1 MSNWSQAQKFL
12 SEYDAGKTIGSSM
25 KENARYIDS
34 VQGKLTLL
42 QEKWRDLVNTLVDGN
57 TAKQV
62 LDIAI
67 NIVGAID
74 NIVKGLDDMGIALPT
89 VIGLIVGLKNGLKFN
104 ANGGFEELINQERKL
119 TLEAERARQALQQQA
134 VAQAEASGT
143 VMTQTTNPGFIATI
157 KEGWKATSLYK
168 SWTVIKK
175 IGTSFKEA
183 HQSSGLFSSGLT
195 AVRESLGSVEAK
207 ALGTKVAIGAMNIAM
222 TAFSMVG
229 NMLLFAG
236 ISKGLQMISDKMH
249 ETEDAIE
256 SSTEK
261 ITSYK
266 TSIEGLQNKRD
277 TLSEL
282 VEQYDELANKTNRT
296 KEEEEEFINL
306 RKQIAGMDDD
316 WVAGYDENNNPILK
330 INESAKE
337 LVDTLDLALDRKERL
352 LNQENR
358 KLGNDSTTWMGES
371 AGWNKGQNKDKAV
384 KALKD
389 ANIAITNQ
397 IKTNSLD
404 YKNSFLGFMSN
415 YKNSLSQLEKTIADG
430 ASKVQDAY
438 AEVQEQNQNIINGV
452 LADFANDEGWKKLDS
467 KIQGQITNIVDT
479 FDFSQLTS
487 GDKLSFSN
495 AMEKM
500 FDTGQIDEALTKY
513 KKLRDELIK
522 TGDTFTYQ
530 KELNKLVPDL
540 SNTLGVSEDVV
551 KQLTKIPENLKSAQS
566 ALDLYLMSFNKR
578 ESMQSFDKET
588 ASLVKTYETYRD
600 MLLSLGDLES
610 KKVNGKQVW
619 EIEPVLDIVN
629 KANLPQELD
638 DLINDLLSDNECDV
652 DDMKLIVDIA
662 KAYTT
667 TDKDTREELMNAV
680 QNEINK
686 KFPDK
691 KIDVGDFK
699 LKANFSVDKSSQED
713 INNAFQSFDQFK
725 GKESIVAV
733 IKPQVY
739 NTDQVEAYANLL
751 DRLHGS
757 DKDIETFLKANI
769 EDLAS
774 CESYQEMVEWLFNHS
789 EIMTKYNINVLGED
803 TIIQA
808 KNAVD
813 SLLNSKDE
821 KDIRVK
827 IDNALQNGDIQA
839 LESALSEIP
848 PEKRIQVLAEIGNAM
863 DSLGTVDALQLKDKM
878 VTLYAE
884 AYEAWA
890 MINQIEGKNISDKS
904 FTLIANSN
912 IADKIAEIN
921 KKVANLHPTFTITG
935 FIQYSES
942 KGSKG
947 KRKTIMWDG
956 RIDSIPHSLPI
967 TDRPVVDS
975 VMDDY
980 SNQIATFDMPITTFD
995 MPISTQPVVTASST
1009 SSDSVGI
1016 SAYSSRDFNS
1026 IGDIETAITPISLK
1040 YQDVLDMIEYSVEL
1054 FKELQ
1059 YRIETVTKKTS
1070 LLDKQMEKAIGT
1082 EKIKYLEQKNKLLEE
1097 QAKLQ
1102 KEYYDDLISERDTL
1116 QRKLQKEGFNFNEDG
1131 NMTNYE
1137 EKLLAMQ
1144 KEYKRLQD
1152 IADKASKNSS
1162 SKSSS
1167 KSSASQ
1173 SASDKASEYKEEL
1186 DKLTNLANKYY
1197 DIQQSELFNCEEQWS
1212 EMKTTIKE
1220 NNDEIEKLTREDKL
1234 YRFNNAITKLNNQFD
1249 ILGNKID
1256 IIDVKLENSNGL
1268 DTIKLTEEKLKLMN
1282 EQLSKQMDLI
1292 NNMKNK
1298 IPVYQENLSKYGF
1311 TFDIE
1316 GNVNNIDDIL
1326 NSFQNNE
1333 DLEKV
1338 NDLLEEY
1345 TDLINGDLA
1354 DAEKNYA
1361 NLQKDI
1367 VDLQKDKLNKV
1378 KDIEDKITDV
1388 IKDEIDKRKDAIEK
1402 QYDKERELI
1411 ENKRD
1416 AYKKQRDEDDY
1427 AKDLKEQQDKID
1439 GINKKI
1445 ELAKR
1450 DNSMSGK
1457 SKLKELLDELK
1468 EAQDDLNDKIQ
1479 SKTDSDIDDMF
1490 QSQLDALDKKKED
1503 MTQDI
1508 DNTYTQQK
1516 IAQMVQD
1523 AMMTNTFT
1531 DLNGNITNLQ
1541 DKLIDFAEKSGDA
1554 VGILGDSIKTE
1565 LCDNL
1570 SVALDYLK
1578 DYSEIF
1584 DQLGFKQLGNIS
1596 YKDNLNKNTGNK
1608 TLNVGDIVINID
1620 GNVDDNTL
1628 DDMQDMINKTL
1639 QDIVNKSL

>member
-1 MSNWSQAQKFL
+1 
-12 SEYDAGKTIGSSM
+12 
-25 KENARYIDS
+25 
-34 VQGKLTLL
+34 
-42 QEKWRDLVNTLVDGN
+42 
-57 TAKQV
+57 
-62 LDIAI
+62 
-67 NIVGAID
+67 
-74 NIVKGLDDMGIALPT
+74 
-89 VIGLIVGLKNGLKFN
+89 
-104 ANGGFEELINQERKL
+104 
-119 TLEAERARQALQQQA
+119 
-134 VAQAEASGT
+134 
-143 VMTQTTNPGFIATI
+143 MTQTTNPGFMATI

-195 AVRESLGSVEAK
+195 AVREGLGSVEAK
-207 ALGTKVAIGAMNIAM
+207 ALGTKVAIGAMNVAM

-384 KALKD
+384 NALKD
-389 ANIAITNQ
+389 ANTAITNQ
-397 IKTNSLD
+397 IKTNSLN
-404 YKNSFLGFMSN
+404 YKNSFLGFMTN

-878 VTLYAE
+878 ITLYAE

-890 MINQIEGKNISDKS
+890 MINQIEGKNISDKN

-956 RIDSIPHSLPI
+956 RTDSIPHSLPI
-967 TDRPVVDS
+967 IDRPVVDS

-1116 QRKLQKEGFNFNEDG
+1116 QQKLQKEGFNFNKDG

-1316 GNVNNIDDIL
+1316 GNVNNIDEVL
-1326 NSFQNNE
+1326 NSFQNSE

-1345 TDLINGDLA
+1345 TSLINDDLA

-1361 NLQKDI
+1361 DLQKDI

-1402 QYDKERELI
+1402 QYDKEKELI
-1411 ENKRD
+1411 EKRRD
-1416 AYKKQRDEDDY
+1416 DYKKQRDEDDY
-1427 AKDLKEQQDKID
+1427 AKNLKEQQDEID
-1439 GINKKI
+1439 SINKKI
-1445 ELAKR
+1445 ELAKK

-1457 SKLKELLDELK
+1457 SKLKELLDDLK
-1468 EAQDDLNDKIQ
+1468 EAQDKLDETVQNKVDE
-1479 SKTDSDIDDMF
+1479 DIDNMF
-1490 QSQLDALDKKKED
+1490 QEQLDALDKKKED
-1503 MTQDI
+1503 MTQNI
-1508 DNTYTQQK
+1508 DDTYTQQK
-1516 IAQMVQD
+1516 IAQMVKD

-1541 DKLIDFAEKSGDA
+1541 DKLIDFAETSGDA

-1570 SVALDYLK
+1570 EVALDYLK
-1578 DYSEIF
+1578 DYKDIF
-1584 DQLGFKQLGNIS
+1584 KELGFKQLGNVN
-1596 YKDNLNKNTGNK
+1596 YKEGMNKDTTSK
-1608 TLNVGDIVINID
+1608 TLNVGDININVEGSVD
-1620 GNVDDNTL
+1620 ENVL
-1628 DDMQDMINKTL
+1628 DDMQEMINKTL
-1639 QDIVNKSL
+1639 KDIVNKSL

>member
-1 MSNWSQAQKFL
+1 
-12 SEYDAGKTIGSSM
+12 M
-25 KENARYIDS
+25 KIMNARYIDS

-134 VAQAEASGT
+134 VAQAEASGA
-143 VMTQTTNPGFIATI
+143 VMTQTTNPGFMATI

-195 AVRESLGSVEAK
+195 AVREGLGSVEAK
-207 ALGTKVAIGAMNIAM
+207 ALGTKVAIGAMNVAM

-266 TSIEGLQNKRD
+266 TSIDGLQNKRD

-330 INESAKE
+330 INESAQE

-878 VTLYAE
+878 ITLYAE

-890 MINQIEGKNISDKS
+890 MINQIEGKNISDKN

-956 RIDSIPHSLPI
+956 RTDSIPHSLPI

-1116 QRKLQKEGFNFNEDG
+1116 QQKLQKEGFNFNEDG

-1152 IADKASKNSS
+1152 IADKSSKNSS

-1361 NLQKDI
+1361 DLQKDI

-1402 QYDKERELI
+1402 QYDKEKELI
-1411 ENKRD
+1411 EKKRD

-1508 DNTYTQQK
+1508 DDTYTQQK

-1541 DKLIDFAEKSGDA
+1541 DKLIDFAETSGDA

>member
-1 MSNWSQAQKFL
+1 
-12 SEYDAGKTIGSSM
+12 M
-25 KENARYIDS
+25 KIMNARYIDS

-134 VAQAEASGT
+134 VAQAEASGAI
-143 VMTQTTNPGFIATI
+143 MTQTTNPGFMATI

-195 AVRESLGSVEAK
+195 AVREGLGSVEAK
-207 ALGTKVAIGAMNIAM
+207 ALGTKVAIGAMNVAM

-266 TSIEGLQNKRD
+266 TSIDGLQNKRD

-282 VEQYDELANKTNRT
+282 VDQYDELANKTNRT

-371 AGWNKGQNKDKAV
+371 AGFNKGQNKDKAV
-384 KALKD
+384 NALKD
-389 ANIAITNQ
+389 ANTAITNQ
-397 IKTNSLD
+397 IKTNSLN

-415 YKNSLSQLEKTIADG
+415 YKNSLSKLEKTIADG

-878 VTLYAE
+878 ITLYAE

-890 MINQIEGKNISDKS
+890 MINQIEGKNISDKN

-956 RIDSIPHSLPI
+956 RTDSIPHSLPI

-980 SNQIATFDMPITTFD
+980 SNKIATFDMPITTFD

-1116 QRKLQKEGFNFNEDG
+1116 QQKLQKEGFNFNEDG

-1234 YRFNNAITKLNNQFD
+1234 YRFNNTITKLNNQFD

-1256 IIDVKLENSNGL
+1256 IIDV
-1268 DTIKLTEEKLKLMN
+1268 
-1282 EQLSKQMDLI
+1282 
-1292 NNMKNK
+1292 
-1298 IPVYQENLSKYGF
+1298 NLCLFYF
-1311 TFDIE
+1311 L
-1316 GNVNNIDDIL
+1316 V
-1326 NSFQNNE
+1326 
-1333 DLEKV
+1333 
-1338 NDLLEEY
+1338 
-1345 TDLINGDLA
+1345 
-1354 DAEKNYA
+1354 
-1361 NLQKDI
+1361 
-1367 VDLQKDKLNKV
+1367 
-1378 KDIEDKITDV
+1378 
-1388 IKDEIDKRKDAIEK
+1388 
-1402 QYDKERELI
+1402 
-1411 ENKRD
+1411 
-1416 AYKKQRDEDDY
+1416 
-1427 AKDLKEQQDKID
+1427 
-1439 GINKKI
+1439 
-1445 ELAKR
+1445 
-1450 DNSMSGK
+1450 
-1457 SKLKELLDELK
+1457 
-1468 EAQDDLNDKIQ
+1468 
-1479 SKTDSDIDDMF
+1479 
-1490 QSQLDALDKKKED
+1490 
-1503 MTQDI
+1503 
-1508 DNTYTQQK
+1508 
-1516 IAQMVQD
+1516 
-1523 AMMTNTFT
+1523 
-1531 DLNGNITNLQ
+1531 
-1541 DKLIDFAEKSGDA
+1541 
-1554 VGILGDSIKTE
+1554 
-1565 LCDNL
+1565 
-1570 SVALDYLK
+1570 
-1578 DYSEIF
+1578 
-1584 DQLGFKQLGNIS
+1584 
-1596 YKDNLNKNTGNK
+1596 
-1608 TLNVGDIVINID
+1608 
-1620 GNVDDNTL
+1620 
-1628 DDMQDMINKTL
+1628 
-1639 QDIVNKSL
+1639 

>member
-1 MSNWSQAQKFL
+1 
-12 SEYDAGKTIGSSM
+12 M
-25 KENARYIDS
+25 KIMNARYIDS
-34 VQGKLTLL
+34 VQGKLILL
-42 QEKWRDLVNTLVDGN
+42 QEKWRDLINTLVDGT

-62 LDIAI
+62 LDVAI

-74 NIVKGLDDMGIALPT
+74 NIVKGLDDMGIALPV
-89 VIGLIVGLKNGLKFN
+89 VIGLITGLKNGLKFN
-104 ANGGFEELINQERKL
+104 ANGGFENLINQERRL
-119 TLEAERARQALQQQA
+119 
-134 VAQAEASGT
+134 QAEAINTTNALNRQASATSRASGT
-143 VMTQTTNPGFIATI
+143 RTIGQANPGFIATI
-157 KEGWKATSLYK
+157 KEGWNSLGIVKFGK
-168 SWTVIKK
+168 SISE
-175 IGTSFKEA
+175 SFKEA
-183 HQSSGLFSSGLT
+183 RQSSGVFTSGLT
-195 AVRESLGSVEAK
+195 AVRSALTGVEAK
-207 ALGTKVAIGAMNIAM
+207 ALGTKVALGAMNLAM
-222 TAFSMVG
+222 SAV
-229 NMLLFAG
+229 NMGIGVLISLG
-236 ISKGLQMISDKMH
+236 ISKVIQHFTDEANRLN
-249 ETEDAIE
+249 DALEKNAENITTLNNKVN
-256 SSTEK
+256 SSTKARTNLSDIRDEYK
-261 ITSYK
+261 KLYDTVDK
-266 TSIEGLQNKRD
+266 TSEQQERFKELQQQIID
-277 TLSEL
+277 ICGEDIVLA
-282 VEQYDELANKTNRT
+282 YDK
-296 KEEEEEFINL
+296 
-306 RKQIAGMDDD
+306 
-316 WVAGYDENNNPILK
+316 NNNPILSMGGDVDK
-330 INESAKE
+330 LIAKYDKLIKKQQEALNQEYKDQQRNATDKMNEGQGFLGKEGAFNRQAIKEYNNQINNIIKKKAELNNAFTQTGDSAWLEGYSERLAKLSDTYASAKE
-337 LVDTLDLALDRKERL
+337 AVADAEA
-352 LNQENR
+352 EI
-358 KLGNDSTTWMGES
+358 SAES
-371 AGWNKGQNKDKAV
+371 KKINTS
-384 KALKD
+384 
-389 ANIAITNQ
+389 IA
-397 IKTNSLD
+397 
-404 YKNSFLGFMSN
+404 
-415 YKNSLSQLEKTIADG
+415 NSLSIGDG
-430 ASKVQDAY
+430 FSRLKSDVQSEMI
-438 AEVQEQNQNIINGV
+438 EVVNA
-452 LADFANDEGWKKLDS
+452 L
-467 KIQGQITNIVDT
+467 
-479 FDFSQLTS
+479 DFSQLTS
-487 GDKLSFSN
+487 GQQSLFESN
-495 AMEKM
+495 MKKM
-500 FDTGQIDEALTKY
+500 FDSGTIDESIR
-513 KKLRDELIK
+513 KLYDLKQAYEDTNDISAYEKGIEKLIPS
-522 TGDTFTYQ
+522 
-530 KELNKLVPDL
+530 LAKLW
-540 SNTLGVSEDVV
+540 GVNEDVARSMV
-551 KQLTKIPENLKSAQS
+551 DLPQS
-566 ALDLYLMSFNKR
+566 AKMAQDAMDAYLRSFGKNIN
-578 ESMQSFDKET
+578 MTDKET
-588 ASLVKTYETYRD
+588 KDLMATWDAYSNFLKDLGGLETVEKDGKMVYNIKEVKAT
-600 MLLSLGDLES
+600 LEDS
-610 KKVNGKQVW
+610 
-619 EIEPVLDIVN
+619 
-629 KANLPQELD
+629 NLPD
-638 DLINDLLSDNECDV
+638 KVKDLVNRLMSDNEFSL
-652 DDMKLIVDIA
+652 DDMELTAKLSQIYVED
-662 KAYTT
+662 
-667 TDKDTREELMNAV
+667 DEQTRNNLIQDV
-680 QNEINK
+680 QNLV
-686 KFPDK
+686 DK
-691 KIDVGDFK
+691 QFGKGKIDVGKLFVTGEYAVSDDDKKKIDDAFASFK
-699 LKANFSVDKSSQED
+699 QFEGKDEIVKTLKA
-713 INNAFQSFDQFK
+713 
-725 GKESIVAV
+725 
-733 IKPQVY
+733 QVE
-739 NTDQVEAYANLL
+739 NTDQVENYAKLMDNLQ
-751 DRLHGS
+751 GK
-757 DKDIETFLKANI
+757 DKDIETFFKNNIDDLSKLKSY
-769 EDLAS
+769 EDMIKWIFEHPETVTD
-774 CESYQEMVEWLFNHS
+774 C
-789 EIMTKYNINVLGED
+789 KINVLGEE
-803 TIIQA
+803 TVVQA

-839 LESALSEIP
+839 LESALNEIP
-848 PEKRIQVLAEIGNAM
+848 LEKRIEVLAEIGNAM
-863 DSLGTVDALQLKDKM
+863 DSLGTVDALQLKNKM
-878 VTLYAE
+878 ITLYAE
-884 AYEAWA
+884 AYQAWA
-890 MINQIEGKNISDKS
+890 IINQVEGKNISDKN
-904 FTLIANSN
+904 FALIANSN

-942 KGSKG
+942 GGSKG

-956 RIDSIPHSLPI
+956 RTDSIPHSLPI

-1082 EKIKYLEQKNKLLEE
+1082 EKIKYLKQKNELLEE

-1102 KEYYDDLISERDTL
+1102 KEYYDDLISERNTL
-1116 QRKLQKEGFNFNEDG
+1116 QQKLQKEGFNFNEDG

-1167 KSSASQ
+1167 NSSASQ
-1173 SASDKASEYKEEL
+1173 SASDKASKYKEEL

-1197 DIQQSELFNCEEQWS
+1197 DIQQSELFSCEEQWS
-1212 EMKTTIKE
+1212 EMKATIKE

-1234 YRFNNAITKLNNQFD
+1234 YRFNNAITKINNQFD

-1354 DAEKNYA
+1354 DAEKKYA
-1361 NLQKDI
+1361 DLQKDI

-1388 IKDEIDKRKDAIEK
+1388 IKDEIDKRKDSIEK
-1402 QYDKERELI
+1402 QYDKEKELI
-1411 ENKRD
+1411 EKKRD

-1439 GINKKI
+1439 EINKKI
-1445 ELAKR
+1445 ELAKK

-1468 EAQDDLNDKIQ
+1468 EAQNDLNDKIQ

-1508 DNTYTQQK
+1508 DDTYTQQK

-1541 DKLIDFAEKSGDA
+1541 DKLIDFAETSGDA

-1584 DQLGFKQLGNIS
+1584 DQLGFKQLGNVS

>member
-1 MSNWSQAQKFL
+1 
-12 SEYDAGKTIGSSM
+12 M
-25 KENARYIDS
+25 KIMNARYIDS

-134 VAQAEASGT
+134 VAQAEASGA
-143 VMTQTTNPGFIATI
+143 VMTQTTNPGFMATI

-195 AVRESLGSVEAK
+195 AVREGLGSVEAK
-207 ALGTKVAIGAMNIAM
+207 ALGTKVAIGAMNVAM

-266 TSIEGLQNKRD
+266 TSIDGLQNKRD

-282 VEQYDELANKTNRT
+282 VDQYDELANKTNRT

-371 AGWNKGQNKDKAV
+371 AGFNKGQNKDKAV
-384 KALKD
+384 NALKD
-389 ANIAITNQ
+389 ANTAITNQ
-397 IKTNSLD
+397 IKTNSLN
-404 YKNSFLGFMSN
+404 YKNSFLGFMTN

-878 VTLYAE
+878 ITLYAE

-890 MINQIEGKNISDKS
+890 MINQIEGKNISDKN

-956 RIDSIPHSLPI
+956 RTDSIPHSLPI

-1116 QRKLQKEGFNFNEDG
+1116 QQKLQKEGFNFNEDG

-1388 IKDEIDKRKDAIEK
+1388 IKDEIDKRKDSIEK
-1402 QYDKERELI
+1402 QYDKEKELI
-1411 ENKRD
+1411 EKKRD

-1508 DNTYTQQK
+1508 DDTYTQQK

-1541 DKLIDFAEKSGDA
+1541 DKLIDFAETSGDA

-1584 DQLGFKQLGNIS
+1584 DQLGFKQLGSVS

-1608 TLNVGDIVINID
+1608 TLNIGDIVINID

>member
-134 VAQAEASGT
+134 VAQAEASGA
-143 VMTQTTNPGFIATI
+143 VMTQTTNPGFMATI

-195 AVRESLGSVEAK
+195 AVREGLGSVEAK
-207 ALGTKVAIGAMNIAM
+207 ALGTKVAIGAMNVAM

-384 KALKD
+384 NALKD
-389 ANIAITNQ
+389 ANTAITNQ
-397 IKTNSLD
+397 IKTNSLN
-404 YKNSFLGFMSN
+404 YKNSFLGFMTN

-667 TDKDTREELMNAV
+667 TDKDTREELMNTV

-686 KFPDK
+686 NFPDK

-890 MINQIEGKNISDKS
+890 MINQIEGKNISDKN

-956 RIDSIPHSLPI
+956 RTDSIPHSLPI

-995 MPISTQPVVTASST
+995 MPISTQPVVTASSA

-1116 QRKLQKEGFNFNEDG
+1116 QQKLQKEGFNFNEDG

-1167 KSSASQ
+1167 KSSVSQ

-1197 DIQQSELFNCEEQWS
+1197 DIQQSELFSCEEQWL

-1345 TDLINGDLA
+1345 TDLINSDLA

-1402 QYDKERELI
+1402 QYDKEREII
-1411 ENKRD
+1411 EKKRD

-1508 DNTYTQQK
+1508 DDTYTQQK

-1541 DKLIDFAEKSGDA
+1541 DKLIDFAETSGDA

-1584 DQLGFKQLGNIS
+1584 DQLGFKQLGNVS

>member
-134 VAQAEASGT
+134 VAQAEASGA
-143 VMTQTTNPGFIATI
+143 VMTQTTNPGFMATI

-195 AVRESLGSVEAK
+195 AVREGLGSVEAK
-207 ALGTKVAIGAMNIAM
+207 ALGTKIAIGAMNVAM

-266 TSIEGLQNKRD
+266 TSIDGLQNKRD

-282 VEQYDELANKTNRT
+282 VDQYDELANKTNRT

-415 YKNSLSQLEKTIADG
+415 YKNSLSKLEKTIADG

-878 VTLYAE
+878 ITLYAE

-890 MINQIEGKNISDKS
+890 MINQIEGKNISDKN
-904 FTLIANSN
+904 FALIANSN

-956 RIDSIPHSLPI
+956 RTDSIPHSLPI

-1116 QRKLQKEGFNFNEDG
+1116 QQKLQKEGFNFNEDG

-1234 YRFNNAITKLNNQFD
+1234 YRFNNTITKLNNQFD

-1326 NSFQNNE
+1326 NSFQNNK

-1354 DAEKNYA
+1354 DAEKKYA
-1361 NLQKDI
+1361 DLQKDI

-1388 IKDEIDKRKDAIEK
+1388 IKDEIDKRKDSIEK
-1402 QYDKERELI
+1402 QYDKEKELI
-1411 ENKRD
+1411 EKKRD

-1439 GINKKI
+1439 EINKKI
-1445 ELAKR
+1445 ELAKK

-1468 EAQDDLNDKIQ
+1468 EAQNDLNDKIQ

-1508 DNTYTQQK
+1508 DDTYTQQK
-1516 IAQMVQD
+1516 IAQMVKD

-1541 DKLIDFAEKSGDA
+1541 DKLIDFAETSGDA

-1584 DQLGFKQLGNIS
+1584 DQLGFKQLGNVS

>member
-134 VAQAEASGT
+134 VAQAEASGA
-143 VMTQTTNPGFIATI
+143 VMTQTTNPGFMATI

-195 AVRESLGSVEAK
+195 AVREGLGSVEAK
-207 ALGTKVAIGAMNIAM
+207 ALGTKVAIGAMNVAM

-384 KALKD
+384 NALKD
-389 ANIAITNQ
+389 ANTAITNQ
-397 IKTNSLD
+397 IKTNSLN
-404 YKNSFLGFMSN
+404 YKNSFLGFMTN

-878 VTLYAE
+878 ITLYAE

-890 MINQIEGKNISDKS
+890 MINQIEGKNISDKN

-956 RIDSIPHSLPI
+956 RTDSIPHSLPI

-995 MPISTQPVVTASST
+995 MPISTQPVVTASSA

-1116 QRKLQKEGFNFNEDG
+1116 QQKLQKEGFNFNEDG

-1162 SKSSS
+1162 SKSSV
-1167 KSSASQ
+1167 SQ

-1197 DIQQSELFNCEEQWS
+1197 DIQQSELFSCEEQWL

-1345 TDLINGDLA
+1345 TDLINSDLA

-1402 QYDKERELI
+1402 QYDKEREII
-1411 ENKRD
+1411 EKKRD

-1508 DNTYTQQK
+1508 DDTYTQQK

-1541 DKLIDFAEKSGDA
+1541 DKLIDFAETSGDA

-1584 DQLGFKQLGNIS
+1584 DQLGFKQLGNVS

>member
-104 ANGGFEELINQERKL
+104 ANGGFEELIIQERKL

-134 VAQAEASGT
+134 VAQAEASGA
-143 VMTQTTNPGFIATI
+143 VMTQTTNPGFMATI

-195 AVRESLGSVEAK
+195 AVREGLGSVEAK
-207 ALGTKVAIGAMNIAM
+207 ALGTKVAIGAMNVAM

-384 KALKD
+384 NALKD
-389 ANIAITNQ
+389 ANTAITNQ
-397 IKTNSLD
+397 IKTNSLN
-404 YKNSFLGFMSN
+404 YKNSFLGFMTN

-619 EIEPVLDIVN
+619 EIEPVIDIVN

-878 VTLYAE
+878 ITLYAE

-890 MINQIEGKNISDKS
+890 MINQIEGKNISDKN

-956 RIDSIPHSLPI
+956 RTDSIPHSLPI
-967 TDRPVVDS
+967 IDRPVVDS

-1026 IGDIETAITPISLK
+1026 LGDIETALTPISLK

-1102 KEYYDDLISERDTL
+1102 KEYYDDLISERETL
-1116 QRKLQKEGFNFNEDG
+1116 QQKLQKEGFQFNEDG

-1234 YRFNNAITKLNNQFD
+1234 YKFSNAITQLKNQFD

-1256 IIDVKLENSNGL
+1256 IIDVKLENSNGV

-1282 EQLSKQMDLI
+1282 EQLSKQMDLMT
-1292 NNMKNK
+1292 NMKNK
-1298 IPVYQENLSKYGF
+1298 IPTYQESLSKYGF

-1316 GNVNNIDDIL
+1316 GNVSNIDEVL
-1326 NSFQNNE
+1326 NSFQNSE

-1345 TDLINGDLA
+1345 TSLINDDLA

-1361 NLQKDI
+1361 DLQKDI

-1402 QYDKERELI
+1402 QYDKEKELI
-1411 ENKRD
+1411 EKRRD
-1416 AYKKQRDEDDY
+1416 DYKKQRDEDDY
-1427 AKDLKEQQDKID
+1427 AKNLKEQQDEID
-1439 GINKKI
+1439 SINKKI
-1445 ELAKR
+1445 ELAKK

-1457 SKLKELLDELK
+1457 SKLKELLDDLK
-1468 EAQDDLNDKIQ
+1468 EAQDKLDETVQNKVDE
-1479 SKTDSDIDDMF
+1479 DIDNMF
-1490 QSQLDALDKKKED
+1490 QEQLDALDKKKED
-1503 MTQDI
+1503 MTQNI
-1508 DNTYTQQK
+1508 DDTYTQQK
-1516 IAQMVQD
+1516 IAQMVKD

-1541 DKLIDFAEKSGDA
+1541 DKLIDFAETSGDA

-1570 SVALDYLK
+1570 EVALDYLK
-1578 DYSEIF
+1578 DYKDIF
-1584 DQLGFKQLGNIS
+1584 KELGFKQLGNVN
-1596 YKDNLNKNTGNK
+1596 YKEGMNKDTTSK
-1608 TLNVGDIVINID
+1608 TLNVGDININVEGSVD
-1620 GNVDDNTL
+1620 ENVL
-1628 DDMQDMINKTL
+1628 DDMQEMINKTL
-1639 QDIVNKSL
+1639 KDIVNKSL

>member
-134 VAQAEASGT
+134 VAQAEASGA
-143 VMTQTTNPGFIATI
+143 VMTQTTNPGFMATI

-195 AVRESLGSVEAK
+195 AVREGLGSVEAK
-207 ALGTKVAIGAMNIAM
+207 ALGTKVAIGAMNVAM

-266 TSIEGLQNKRD
+266 TSIDGLQNKRD

-282 VEQYDELANKTNRT
+282 VDQYDELANKTNRT

-415 YKNSLSQLEKTIADG
+415 YKNSLSKLEKTIADG

-878 VTLYAE
+878 ITLYAE

-890 MINQIEGKNISDKS
+890 MINQIEGKNISDKN
-904 FTLIANSN
+904 FALIANSN

-956 RIDSIPHSLPI
+956 RTDSIPHSLPI

-1116 QRKLQKEGFNFNEDG
+1116 QQKLQKEGFNFNEDG

-1234 YRFNNAITKLNNQFD
+1234 YRFNNTITKLNNQFD

-1354 DAEKNYA
+1354 DAEKKYA
-1361 NLQKDI
+1361 DLQKDI

-1388 IKDEIDKRKDAIEK
+1388 IKDEIDKRKDSIEK
-1402 QYDKERELI
+1402 QYDKEKELI
-1411 ENKRD
+1411 EKKRD

-1439 GINKKI
+1439 EINKKI
-1445 ELAKR
+1445 ELAKK

-1468 EAQDDLNDKIQ
+1468 EAQNDLNDKIQ

-1508 DNTYTQQK
+1508 DDTYTQQK
-1516 IAQMVQD
+1516 IAQMVKD

-1541 DKLIDFAEKSGDA
+1541 DKLIDFAETSGDA

-1584 DQLGFKQLGNIS
+1584 DQLGFKQLGNVS

>member
-1 MSNWSQAQKFL
+1 MGGDIDKLIAKYDKLIKKQQEALNQ
-12 SEYDAGKTIGSSM
+12 EYKDQQRNATDKMNEGQGFAGKDGAFNKQAI
-25 KENARYIDS
+25 KEYNRQIENIRKKKS
-34 VQGKLTLL
+34 ELN
-42 QEKWRDLVNTLVDGN
+42 NT
-57 TAKQV
+57 
-62 LDIAI
+62 
-67 NIVGAID
+67 
-74 NIVKGLDDMGIALPT
+74 
-89 VIGLIVGLKNGLKFN
+89 F
-104 ANGGFEELINQERKL
+104 
-119 TLEAERARQALQQQA
+119 
-134 VAQAEASGT
+134 
-143 VMTQTTNPGFIATI
+143 TQTGDSAWL
-157 KEGWKATSLYK
+157 EDYSERL
-168 SWTVIKK
+168 
-175 IGTSFKEA
+175 
-183 HQSSGLFSSGLT
+183 
-195 AVRESLGSVEAK
+195 AK
-207 ALGTKVAIGAMNIAM
+207 L
-222 TAFSMVG
+222 
-229 NMLLFAG
+229 
-236 ISKGLQMISDKMH
+236 SD
-249 ETEDAIE
+249 TYA
-256 SSTEK
+256 
-261 ITSYK
+261 
-266 TSIEGLQNKRD
+266 
-277 TLSEL
+277 
-282 VEQYDELANKTNRT
+282 
-296 KEEEEEFINL
+296 
-306 RKQIAGMDDD
+306 
-316 WVAGYDENNNPILK
+316 
-330 INESAKE
+330 SAKE
-337 LVDTLDLALDRKERL
+337 AVVDAEAKI
-352 LNQENR
+352 
-358 KLGNDSTTWMGES
+358 SAES
-371 AGWNKGQNKDKAV
+371 QKINKSIV
-384 KALKD
+384 
-389 ANIAITNQ
+389 
-397 IKTNSLD
+397 
-404 YKNSFLGFMSN
+404 
-415 YKNSLSQLEKTIADG
+415 NSLSIGDG
-430 ASKVQDAY
+430 FSKLKSDVQSEMI
-438 AEVQEQNQNIINGV
+438 EVVNG
-452 LADFANDEGWKKLDS
+452 L
-467 KIQGQITNIVDT
+467 
-479 FDFSQLTS
+479 DFSQLTS
-487 GDKLSFSN
+487 GQQSLFESN
-495 AMEKM
+495 MKKM
-500 FDTGQIDEALTKY
+500 FDSGTIDESIR
-513 KKLRDELIK
+513 KLYDLQQAYADTSDITAYEQGIEKLIPS
-522 TGDTFTYQ
+522 
-530 KELNKLVPDL
+530 LAKLW
-540 SNTLGVSEDVV
+540 GVNEDVARSMV
-551 KQLTKIPENLKSAQS
+551 ELPESAKMAQN
-566 ALDLYLMSFNKR
+566 AMDAYLRSFGKNIN
-578 ESMQSFDKET
+578 MTDKET
-588 ASLVKTYETYRD
+588 KDLMATWDAYNNFLEDLGGLDTVEKDGKMVYNIKEVKATLEDSSLPDKVK
-600 MLLSLGDLES
+600 DL
-610 KKVNGKQVW
+610 
-619 EIEPVLDIVN
+619 VN
-629 KANLPQELD
+629 KLMDDGEFSLD
-638 DLINDLLSDNECDV
+638 DMELTAKLSQIYVEDDEETRNNLIQD
-652 DDMKLIVDIA
+652 
-662 KAYTT
+662 
-667 TDKDTREELMNAV
+667 V
-680 QNEINK
+680 QNLV
-686 KFPDK
+686 DK
-691 KIDVGDFK
+691 QFGKGKIDVGKLFVTGEYAVSDDDKKKIDDAFASFK
-699 LKANFSVDKSSQED
+699 Q
-713 INNAFQSFDQFK
+713 FD
-725 GKESIVAV
+725 GKDEIVKTLRA
-733 IKPQVY
+733 QVE
-739 NTDQVEAYANLL
+739 NTDQVENYAKLMDNL
-751 DRLHGS
+751 RGK
-757 DKDIETFLKANI
+757 DKDIETFFKNNIQDLSELKSY
-769 EDLAS
+769 EDMIQWVFDHPEA
-774 CESYQEMVEWLFNHS
+774 V
-789 EIMTKYNINVLGED
+789 TKCHINVLGED
-803 TIIQA
+803 TIKTA
-808 KNAVD
+808 KAEID
-813 SLLNSKDE
+813 SLLNEKDE
-821 KDIRVK
+821 KDIKVK
-827 IDNALQNGDIQA
+827 IDKALAQGDIATVMDLIGQLPAEKQIEVGVALSNALD
-839 LESALSEIP
+839 E
-848 PEKRIQVLAEIGNAM
+848 
-863 DSLGTVDALQLKDKM
+863 LGTVDAIQLKNKVVDVTVMAFQALQQLYALQGLKIPEKYIKIISNSADVANKLDSLKQQIKEIPRSISIMATLTYTEKGKSKVPHSGKGKSVMWGDSIGEFSNIEDNPYSVEQLSDTPM
-878 VTLYAE
+878 VT
-884 AYEAWA
+884 
-890 MINQIEGKNISDKS
+890 S
-904 FTLIANSN
+904 
-912 IADKIAEIN
+912 
-921 KKVANLHPTFTITG
+921 
-935 FIQYSES
+935 
-942 KGSKG
+942 
-947 KRKTIMWDG
+947 
-956 RIDSIPHSLPI
+956 
-967 TDRPVVDS
+967 
-975 VMDDY
+975 
-980 SNQIATFDMPITTFD
+980 
-995 MPISTQPVVTASST
+995 QPVVTANDINTATPT
-1009 SSDSVGI
+1009 SDSSVGI

-1116 QRKLQKEGFNFNEDG
+1116 QQKLQKEGFNFNEDG

-1354 DAEKNYA
+1354 DAEKKYA
-1361 NLQKDI
+1361 DLQKDI
-1367 VDLQKDKLNKV
+1367 VNLQKDKLNKV

-1402 QYDKERELI
+1402 QYDKEREII
-1411 ENKRD
+1411 EKKRD

-1439 GINKKI
+1439 EINKKI

-1508 DNTYTQQK
+1508 DDTYTQQK

-1541 DKLIDFAEKSGDA
+1541 DKLIDFAETSGDA

-1584 DQLGFKQLGNIS
+1584 DQLGFKQLGNVS
-1596 YKDNLNKNTGNK
+1596 YKDNLNKNTGDK

>member
-1 MSNWSQAQKFL
+1 
-12 SEYDAGKTIGSSM
+12 M
-25 KENARYIDS
+25 KIMNARYIDS

-134 VAQAEASGT
+134 VAQAEASGA
-143 VMTQTTNPGFIATI
+143 VMTQTTNPGFMATI

-195 AVRESLGSVEAK
+195 AVREGLGSVEAK

-384 KALKD
+384 NALKD
-389 ANIAITNQ
+389 ANTAITNQ

-415 YKNSLSQLEKTIADG
+415 YKNSLSKLEKTIADG

-686 KFPDK
+686 NFPDK

-878 VTLYAE
+878 ITLYAE

-890 MINQIEGKNISDKS
+890 MINQIEGKNISDKN

-956 RIDSIPHSLPI
+956 RTDSIPHSLPI

-1116 QRKLQKEGFNFNEDG
+1116 QQKLQKEGFNFNEDG

-1411 ENKRD
+1411 EKKRD

-1439 GINKKI
+1439 EINKKI

-1468 EAQDDLNDKIQ
+1468 EAQNDLNDKIQ

-1508 DNTYTQQK
+1508 DDTYTQQK

-1541 DKLIDFAEKSGDA
+1541 DKLIDFAETSGDA

-1584 DQLGFKQLGNIS
+1584 DQLGFKQLGNVS
-1596 YKDNLNKNTGNK
+1596 YKDNLNKNTGDK

>member
-134 VAQAEASGT
+134 VAQAEASGA
-143 VMTQTTNPGFIATI
+143 VMTQTTNPGFMATI

-195 AVRESLGSVEAK
+195 AVREGLGSVEAK
-207 ALGTKVAIGAMNIAM
+207 ALGTKVAIGAMNVAM

-384 KALKD
+384 NALKD
-389 ANIAITNQ
+389 ANTAITNQ
-397 IKTNSLD
+397 IKTNSLN
-404 YKNSFLGFMSN
+404 YKNSFLGFMTN

-878 VTLYAE
+878 ITLYAE

-890 MINQIEGKNISDKS
+890 MINQIEGKNISDKN

-956 RIDSIPHSLPI
+956 RTDSIPHSLPI
-967 TDRPVVDS
+967 IDRPVVDS

-1116 QRKLQKEGFNFNEDG
+1116 QQKLQKEGFNFNKDG

-1316 GNVNNIDDIL
+1316 GNVNNIDEVL
-1326 NSFQNNE
+1326 NSFQNSE

-1345 TDLINGDLA
+1345 TSLINDDLA

-1361 NLQKDI
+1361 DLQKDI

-1402 QYDKERELI
+1402 QYDKEKELI
-1411 ENKRD
+1411 EKRRD
-1416 AYKKQRDEDDY
+1416 DYKKQRDEDDY
-1427 AKDLKEQQDKID
+1427 AKNLKEQQDEID
-1439 GINKKI
+1439 SINKKI
-1445 ELAKR
+1445 ELAKK

-1457 SKLKELLDELK
+1457 SKLKELLDDLK
-1468 EAQDDLNDKIQ
+1468 EAQDKLDETVQNKVDE
-1479 SKTDSDIDDMF
+1479 DIDNMF
-1490 QSQLDALDKKKED
+1490 QEQLDALDKKKED
-1503 MTQDI
+1503 MTQNI
-1508 DNTYTQQK
+1508 DDTYTQQK
-1516 IAQMVQD
+1516 IAQMVKD

-1541 DKLIDFAEKSGDA
+1541 DKLIDFAETSGDA

-1570 SVALDYLK
+1570 EVALDYLK
-1578 DYSEIF
+1578 DYKDIF
-1584 DQLGFKQLGNIS
+1584 KELGFKQLGNVN
-1596 YKDNLNKNTGNK
+1596 YKEGMNKDTTSK
-1608 TLNVGDIVINID
+1608 TLNVGDININVEGSVD
-1620 GNVDDNTL
+1620 ENVL
-1628 DDMQDMINKTL
+1628 DDMQEMINKTL
-1639 QDIVNKSL
+1639 KDIVNKSL

>member
-1 MSNWSQAQKFL
+1 
-12 SEYDAGKTIGSSM
+12 M
-25 KENARYIDS
+25 KIMNARYIDS

-134 VAQAEASGT
+134 VAQAEASGA
-143 VMTQTTNPGFIATI
+143 VMTQTTNPGFMATI

-195 AVRESLGSVEAK
+195 AVREGLGSVEAK
-207 ALGTKVAIGAMNIAM
+207 ALGTKVAIGAMNVAM

-266 TSIEGLQNKRD
+266 TSIDGLQNKRD

-282 VEQYDELANKTNRT
+282 VDQYDELANKTNRT

-330 INESAKE
+330 INESAQE

-878 VTLYAE
+878 ITLYAE

-890 MINQIEGKNISDKS
+890 MINQIEGKNISDKN

-956 RIDSIPHSLPI
+956 RTDSIPHSLPI

-1116 QRKLQKEGFNFNEDG
+1116 QQKLQKEGFNFNEDG

-1197 DIQQSELFNCEEQWS
+1197 DIQQSELFSCEEQWS
-1212 EMKTTIKE
+1212 EMKATIKE

-1234 YRFNNAITKLNNQFD
+1234 YRFNNAITKINNQFD

-1354 DAEKNYA
+1354 DAEKKYA
-1361 NLQKDI
+1361 DLQKDI

-1388 IKDEIDKRKDAIEK
+1388 IKDEIDKRKDSIEK
-1402 QYDKERELI
+1402 QYDKEKELI
-1411 ENKRD
+1411 EKKRD

-1439 GINKKI
+1439 EINKKI
-1445 ELAKR
+1445 ELAKK

-1468 EAQDDLNDKIQ
+1468 EAQNDLNDKIQ

-1508 DNTYTQQK
+1508 DDTYTQQK

-1541 DKLIDFAEKSGDA
+1541 DKLIDFAETSGDA

-1584 DQLGFKQLGNIS
+1584 DQLGFKQLGNVS

>member
-1 MSNWSQAQKFL
+1 
-12 SEYDAGKTIGSSM
+12 
-25 KENARYIDS
+25 
-34 VQGKLTLL
+34 
-42 QEKWRDLVNTLVDGN
+42 
-57 TAKQV
+57 
-62 LDIAI
+62 
-67 NIVGAID
+67 
-74 NIVKGLDDMGIALPT
+74 
-89 VIGLIVGLKNGLKFN
+89 
-104 ANGGFEELINQERKL
+104 
-119 TLEAERARQALQQQA
+119 
-134 VAQAEASGT
+134 
-143 VMTQTTNPGFIATI
+143 
-157 KEGWKATSLYK
+157 
-168 SWTVIKK
+168 
-175 IGTSFKEA
+175 
-183 HQSSGLFSSGLT
+183 
-195 AVRESLGSVEAK
+195 
-207 ALGTKVAIGAMNIAM
+207 
-222 TAFSMVG
+222 
-229 NMLLFAG
+229 
-236 ISKGLQMISDKMH
+236 
-249 ETEDAIE
+249 
-256 SSTEK
+256 
-261 ITSYK
+261 
-266 TSIEGLQNKRD
+266 
-277 TLSEL
+277 
-282 VEQYDELANKTNRT
+282 
-296 KEEEEEFINL
+296 
-306 RKQIAGMDDD
+306 
-316 WVAGYDENNNPILK
+316 
-330 INESAKE
+330 
-337 LVDTLDLALDRKERL
+337 
-352 LNQENR
+352 
-358 KLGNDSTTWMGES
+358 
-371 AGWNKGQNKDKAV
+371 
-384 KALKD
+384 
-389 ANIAITNQ
+389 
-397 IKTNSLD
+397 
-404 YKNSFLGFMSN
+404 
-415 YKNSLSQLEKTIADG
+415 
-430 ASKVQDAY
+430 
-438 AEVQEQNQNIINGV
+438 
-452 LADFANDEGWKKLDS
+452 
-467 KIQGQITNIVDT
+467 
-479 FDFSQLTS
+479 
-487 GDKLSFSN
+487 
-495 AMEKM
+495 MEKM

-551 KQLTKIPENLKSAQS
+551 NHLTKFPENLKSAQS

-878 VTLYAE
+878 ITLYAE

-890 MINQIEGKNISDKS
+890 MINQIEGKNISDKN

-956 RIDSIPHSLPI
+956 RTDSIPHSLPI
-967 TDRPVVDS
+967 IDRPVVDS

-1116 QRKLQKEGFNFNEDG
+1116 QQKLQKEGFNFNKDG

-1316 GNVNNIDDIL
+1316 GNVNNIDEVL
-1326 NSFQNNE
+1326 NSFQNSE

-1345 TDLINGDLA
+1345 TSLINDDLA

-1361 NLQKDI
+1361 DLQKDI

-1402 QYDKERELI
+1402 QYDKEKELI
-1411 ENKRD
+1411 EKRRD
-1416 AYKKQRDEDDY
+1416 DYKKQRDEDDY
-1427 AKDLKEQQDKID
+1427 AKNLKEQQDEID
-1439 GINKKI
+1439 SINKKI
-1445 ELAKR
+1445 ELAKK

-1457 SKLKELLDELK
+1457 SKLKELLDDLK
-1468 EAQDDLNDKIQ
+1468 EAQDKLDETVQNKVDE
-1479 SKTDSDIDDMF
+1479 DIDNMF
-1490 QSQLDALDKKKED
+1490 QEQLDALDKKKED
-1503 MTQDI
+1503 MTQNI
-1508 DNTYTQQK
+1508 DDTYTQQK
-1516 IAQMVQD
+1516 IAQMVKD

-1541 DKLIDFAEKSGDA
+1541 DKLIDFAETSGDA

-1570 SVALDYLK
+1570 EVALDYLK
-1578 DYSEIF
+1578 DYKDIF
-1584 DQLGFKQLGNIS
+1584 KELGFKQLGNVN
-1596 YKDNLNKNTGNK
+1596 YKEGMNKDTTSK
-1608 TLNVGDIVINID
+1608 TLNVGDININVEGSVD
-1620 GNVDDNTL
+1620 ENVL
-1628 DDMQDMINKTL
+1628 DDMQEMINKTL
-1639 QDIVNKSL
+1639 KDIVNKSL

>member
-1 MSNWSQAQKFL
+1 
-12 SEYDAGKTIGSSM
+12 M
-25 KENARYIDS
+25 KIMNARYIDS

-42 QEKWRDLVNTLVDGN
+42 QEKWRDLINTLVDGT

-62 LDIAI
+62 LDVAI

-74 NIVKGLDDMGIALPT
+74 NIVKGLDDMGIALPV
-89 VIGLIVGLKNGLKFN
+89 VIGLITGLKNGLKFN

-134 VAQAEASGT
+134 VAQAEASGA
-143 VMTQTTNPGFIATI
+143 VMTQTTNPGFMATI
-157 KEGWKATSLYK
+157 KEGWKATNLYK

-195 AVRESLGSVEAK
+195 AVREGLGSVEAK

-878 VTLYAE
+878 ITLYAE

-890 MINQIEGKNISDKS
+890 MINQIEGKNISDKN

-956 RIDSIPHSLPI
+956 RTDSIPHSLPI
-967 TDRPVVDS
+967 IDRPVVDS

-1116 QRKLQKEGFNFNEDG
+1116 QQKLQKEGFNFNEDG

-1152 IADKASKNSS
+1152 IADKSSKNSS

-1316 GNVNNIDDIL
+1316 GNVNNIDDVL

-1388 IKDEIDKRKDAIEK
+1388 IKDEIDKRKDSIEK

-1490 QSQLDALDKKKED
+1490 QSQLDALDKKKEN

-1508 DNTYTQQK
+1508 DDTYTQQK

-1541 DKLIDFAEKSGDA
+1541 DKLIDFAETSGDA

>member
-1 MSNWSQAQKFL
+1 
-12 SEYDAGKTIGSSM
+12 M
-25 KENARYIDS
+25 KIMNARYIDS

-134 VAQAEASGT
+134 VAQAEASGA
-143 VMTQTTNPGFIATI
+143 VMTQTTNPGFMATI

-195 AVRESLGSVEAK
+195 AVREGLGSVEAK
-207 ALGTKVAIGAMNIAM
+207 ALGTKVAIGAMNVAM

-266 TSIEGLQNKRD
+266 TSIDGLQNKRD

-282 VEQYDELANKTNRT
+282 VDQYDELANKTNRT

-371 AGWNKGQNKDKAV
+371 AGFNKGQNKDKAV
-384 KALKD
+384 NALKD
-389 ANIAITNQ
+389 ANTAITNQ
-397 IKTNSLD
+397 IKTNSLN
-404 YKNSFLGFMSN
+404 YKNSFLGFMTN

-430 ASKVQDAY
+430 ASKVQDTY

-686 KFPDK
+686 NFPDK

-878 VTLYAE
+878 ITLYAE

-890 MINQIEGKNISDKS
+890 MINQIEGKNISDKN

-956 RIDSIPHSLPI
+956 RTDSIPHSLPI

-1116 QRKLQKEGFNFNEDG
+1116 QQKLQKEGFNFNEDG

-1411 ENKRD
+1411 EKKRD

-1439 GINKKI
+1439 EINKKI

-1468 EAQDDLNDKIQ
+1468 EAQNDLNDKIQ

-1508 DNTYTQQK
+1508 DDTYTQQK

-1541 DKLIDFAEKSGDA
+1541 DKLIDFAETSGDA

-1584 DQLGFKQLGNIS
+1584 DQLGFKQLGNVS
-1596 YKDNLNKNTGNK
+1596 YKDNLNKNTGDK

>member
-134 VAQAEASGT
+134 VAQAEASGA

-890 MINQIEGKNISDKS
+890 MINQIEGKNISDKN

-956 RIDSIPHSLPI
+956 RTDSIPHSLPI

-1116 QRKLQKEGFNFNEDG
+1116 QQKLQKEGFNFNEDG

-1541 DKLIDFAEKSGDA
+1541 DKLIDFAETSGDA